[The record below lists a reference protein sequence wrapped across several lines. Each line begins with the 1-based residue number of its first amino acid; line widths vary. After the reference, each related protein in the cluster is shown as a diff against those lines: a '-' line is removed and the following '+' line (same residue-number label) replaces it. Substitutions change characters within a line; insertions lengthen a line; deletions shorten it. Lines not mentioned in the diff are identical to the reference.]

1 VVILLYESGIWSWR
15 SIGKRQVNPQT
26 SKQLDRVLAGRR
38 ARHDKSAVAGVRGI
52 GSSLGC
58 APMRWTV
65 VGPLIWEIASIVI
78 GCVSV
83 ST

>member
-1 VVILLYESGIWSWR
+1 MVILLYESGIWSWR
-15 SIGKRQVNPQT
+15 SIGKRQPSQT

-65 VGPLIWEIASIVI
+65 VGPLIWEIASIVV
-78 GCVSV
+78 GGD
-83 ST
+83 